1 LEKNTGLQILKRR
14 LQKLRQDSDTRVNG
28 DDGDQSLANGGNN
41 NYTDNADWVCAQ
53 PKEEG
58 AKSEHALDGSNNN
71 NVSKSA
77 LHRAHSCSSLFG
89 LQQNIVNRHRRLS
102 CSGQVVTILDLLAPV
117 TTTSTA
123 TEQAINSSKSLKPI
137 QSCKKN
143 SFIQFISPAVA
154 TGCFDVC

>member
-1 LEKNTGLQILKRR
+1 MRNNQIYSSLEKNTGLQILKRR

-41 NYTDNADWVCAQ
+41 NSTDNADWVCAQ

-58 AKSEHALDGSNNN
+58 AKSEHALDGSNNNN

-102 CSGQVVTILDLLAPV
+102 CSGQVWSFSRPFSPPTPWIIGKFQDQGLHQLILTLCWGLR
-117 TTTSTA
+117 T
-123 TEQAINSSKSLKPI
+123 
-137 QSCKKN
+137 
-143 SFIQFISPAVA
+143 
-154 TGCFDVC
+154 